1 MQSAWQNLG
10 LSNGGSAS
18 MSGMSGLG
26 GGFAGLQTPS
36 SVQNTASGMSANA
49 NIPGINQV
57 QLPSWLSSSGA
68 NSNIKELTDTYAG
81 IGAAFDPSA
90 QVAARNNQ
98 IGYNTSAGNQAANN
112 AATDYSNRAAQSGAS
127 GLGAGAVKAQS
138 LMPVLSQNA
147 QLRTDAADVAA
158 KAHQDAT
165 SLAAQVAGTIGQ
177 LRTSYL
183 SSLTQ
188 YATGQQQLALSQYSA
203 QQNAA
208 GQAAQI
214 GLGYA
219 NTNADLYKSQLSASL
234 QANDSKRLAATSLL
248 TAPGPSGSYTTGP
261 NGQVLSGATTYN
273 NMKNWQTAK
282 ANATSTLAGMM

>member
-36 SVQNTASGMSANA
+36 SVQSAASGLSSSAS
-49 NIPGINQV
+49 IPGINQV
-57 QLPSWLSSSGA
+57 QLPSWLSGSA
-68 NSNIKELTDTYAG
+68 DTNLKELTDTYAG
-81 IGAAFDPSA
+81 ISTAFDPSA

-147 QLRTDAADVAA
+147 QLKTDAADVAA

-183 SSLTQ
+183 NSLTQ
-188 YATGQQQLALSQYSA
+188 YATGQQQLALSQYQA
-203 QQNAA
+203 QQSAA

-234 QANDSKRLAATSLL
+234 QTNDDKRLAATSLL
-248 TAPGPSGSYTTGP
+248 TAPGPSGNFTTGP
-261 NGQVLSGATTYN
+261 NGQVLSGASTYN
-273 NMKNWQTAK
+273 ALKNWQSAK
-282 ANATSTLAGMM
+282 ANATSTLAGML